1 MRTDRLWELLTRRAF
16 VAVYDD
22 LAESLATG
30 ATEPRDETAI
40 QMLLVEMDEAAD
52 FIYDA
57 VDAATVAEE
66 WHKEND

>member
-1 MRTDRLWELLTRRAF
+1 MRTERLWELLTRRAF

-40 QMLLVEMDEAAD
+40 QMLLIEMDDAAT

-57 VDAATVAEE
+57 HSAGSVAKE